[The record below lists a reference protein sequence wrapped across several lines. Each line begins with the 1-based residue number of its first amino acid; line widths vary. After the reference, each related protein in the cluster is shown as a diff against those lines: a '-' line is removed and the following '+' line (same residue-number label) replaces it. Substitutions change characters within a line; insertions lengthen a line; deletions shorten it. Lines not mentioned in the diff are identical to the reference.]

1 MDKSLGAIK
10 GRLVKMGIKM
20 FSESILGSRRT
31 KGGRDRIPDSWSCN
45 MKRAWTEVEISVG
58 VTQE

>member
-20 FSESILGSRRT
+20 FSESILGSRRM

-45 MKRAWTEVEISVG
+45 MKRAWT
-58 VTQE
+58 